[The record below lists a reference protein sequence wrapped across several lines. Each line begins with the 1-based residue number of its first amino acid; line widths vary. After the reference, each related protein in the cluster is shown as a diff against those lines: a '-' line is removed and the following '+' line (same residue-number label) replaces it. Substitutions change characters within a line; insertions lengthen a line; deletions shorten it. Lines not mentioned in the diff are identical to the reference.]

1 MPKSKTDVVIRSA
14 SQWEHYKSQWDD
26 HDWNGDPRRMVNAKF
41 AIRKSVDQNSG
52 YRALIR
58 ELAVHIGDD
67 PESFHRDFLQQYGI
81 MEERES
87 SVTGQTYWD
96 LKSTADYSMEEM
108 SELIEKLIY
117 FAATFCDYTLTL
129 QK

>member
-1 MPKSKTDVVIRSA
+1 MPKSKTDIVIRSRQ
-14 SQWEHYKSQWDD
+14 QWEDYKFTWDE
-26 HDWNGDPRRMVNAKF
+26 HDWEGDPRRVVNAKF
-41 AIRKSVDQNSG
+41 AMRKSVDQNSG

-58 ELAVHIGDD
+58 ELAEHIGDD
-67 PESFHRDFLQQYGI
+67 PDSFHRDFLEKYGI
-81 MEERES
+81 FEERES
-87 SVTGQTYWD
+87 SVTGDTYWTI
-96 LKSTADYSMEEM
+96 KSTADYSSQEM